1 MHKIIRIVIIAI
13 LVVLIVLG
21 GFQWKNYH
29 KKSQARENALLY
41 FKEKDYEKAVSY
53 LEKGL
58 KQISVFGDEMD
69 EDMSCYLAESYYQ
82 LGDYEKSSEIYDDL
96 LDKHPEEQKYYILK
110 AENLI
115 AMGKVEDAIKLYEKG
130 WDKTKDSI
138 FLREIC
144 DCYIEEKEYEKALEY
159 AKLGVDAENK
169 DSREFLFKEIVIYE
183 KCNDYR
189 SAYDTALEYTSQ
201 YPEDEKGQKELKF
214 LETRI

>member
-13 LVVLIVLG
+13 LAVLIVLG

-159 AKLGVDAENK
+159 AKLGVDAEK
-169 DSREFLFKEIVIYE
+169 EDSREFLFKEIVIYE
-183 KCNDYR
+183 KCNDYQ
-189 SAYDTALEYTSQ
+189 SAYDAALEFTAQ

>member
-13 LVVLIVLG
+13 LAVLIVLG

-159 AKLGVDAENK
+159 AKLGVDAEK
-169 DSREFLFKEIVIYE
+169 EDSREFLFKEIIIYE
-183 KCNDYR
+183 KCNDYQ
-189 SAYDTALEYTSQ
+189 SAYDAALEFTAQ